1 METETDCV
9 CRTLYF
15 NQIMRKVQLQF
26 SFLVA
31 VVAKG
36 AVPHCDSTFDVIPDP
51 LLPFCMLL
59 PARMPHVLPPSGFMN
74 FTRNYWTEKPVIGR
88 PYPTQYKAD
97 KVSLL
102 VVDQNAS

>member
-1 METETDCV
+1 
-9 CRTLYF
+9 
-15 NQIMRKVQLQF
+15 MRKVQLQF

-36 AVPHCDSTFDVIPDP
+36 AVPHCHSTFDVIPDS
-51 LLPFCMLL
+51 LLFFCMLL
-59 PARMPHVLPPSGFMN
+59 PARVAHVLPPSGFMN
-74 FTRNYWTEKPVIGR
+74 FARNYWTEKRVIAR

-102 VVDQNAS
+102 VVDQNASCL